1 MRRGTL
7 RRAFRARR
15 ATQVRGWR
23 GPGRPGFAGRRL
35 RGRRWP
41 RKVARPRASQ
51 DPRGPLLWLRSP
63 GTSPLWPPLGEP
75 ASVPPAPLSLFSIT
89 PPPAFPWVSTS
100 PYHFFAVPQFR
111 LPQFSPGQLACLCNW
126 FCFCSP
132 PRRQMIFLKSDLN
145 PCLLHTPT
153 HSPVPTELPPVA
165 KGST

>member
-23 GPGRPGFAGRRL
+23 GPARPGFAGRRL

-41 RKVARPRASQ
+41 RKVARPRVSQ

-75 ASVPPAPLSLFSIT
+75 ASVPHAPLSLFSIT

-111 LPQFSPGQLACLCNW
+111 LPQFSSGQLACLCNW
-126 FCFCSP
+126 FCFCSY
-132 PRRQMIFLKSDLN
+132 
-145 PCLLHTPT
+145 PCLLFSTPAPDDLSQVRFKSMLAS
-153 HSPVPTELPPVA
+153 HAHP
-165 KGST
+165 

>member
-23 GPGRPGFAGRRL
+23 GPARPGFAGRRL

-41 RKVARPRASQ
+41 RKVARPRAQ

-126 FCFCSP
+126 FCFCSY
-132 PRRQMIFLKSDLN
+132 
-145 PCLLHTPT
+145 PCLLFSTPAPDDLSQVRFKSMLAS
-153 HSPVPTELPPVA
+153 HAHP
-165 KGST
+165 